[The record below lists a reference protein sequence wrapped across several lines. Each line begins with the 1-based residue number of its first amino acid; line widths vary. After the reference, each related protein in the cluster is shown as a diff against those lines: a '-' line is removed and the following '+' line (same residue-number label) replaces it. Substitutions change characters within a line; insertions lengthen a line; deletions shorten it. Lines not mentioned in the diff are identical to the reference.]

1 MDLAFTEEQE
11 AVRGLAREIFAGHA
25 TQDRLKEV
33 EAGPDRVDRAL
44 WAELARA
51 NLLGAGI
58 PENKGGIGG
67 GVIDL
72 CLLLEQA
79 GATVAPVPLWE
90 TLMLGAQPVARFG
103 SPEQHR
109 TLLERVIGGGAF
121 MTAAL
126 AEPDA
131 DDPRRPA
138 TTATWE
144 GDAWRLQGTKASVP
158 AGHVADRI
166 VVPAV
171 ADGGE
176 PGLFLLD
183 PRAGGVD
190 AHTQRVTSGEIALL
204 LDLDGAAV
212 PEDDV
217 LVESGSEPD
226 AIGWLHDRALVGL
239 CALQVGMAE
248 RALALT
254 AEYLSGREQFGRP
267 LAKFQAVQQRVADCY
282 IDVEAMRWTLWE
294 AAWRLDEGL
303 PATQEVAV
311 AKFWAADGGHRVLA
325 AAQHLHGGIG
335 VDIEY
340 PLHRYTLRAK
350 QAELT
355 LGGANLQLARLGAAM
370 ALEGV
375 R

>member
-33 EAGPDRVDRAL
+33 EAGPDRVDRTL

-51 NLLGAGI
+51 NLLGAGV
-58 PENKGGIGG
+58 PESKGGIGG
-67 GVIDL
+67 GLIEL

-90 TLMLGAQPVARFG
+90 TLVLGTQPLARFG
-103 SPEQHR
+103 SNDQHR
-109 TLLERVIGGGAF
+109 TLLESVIGGSAF

-126 AEPDA
+126 AEPGA
-131 DDPRRPA
+131 DDPRRPS
-138 TTATWE
+138 TTAAWE
-144 GDAWRLQGTKASVP
+144 GDAWRLQGTKTSVP
-158 AGHVADRI
+158 AAHAADRV
-166 VVPAV
+166 VVPAI
-171 ADGGE
+171 ANGRS

-183 PRAGGVD
+183 PRASGVE
-190 AHTQRVTSGEIALL
+190 AHAQRVTSGEIAMMLE
-204 LDLDGAAV
+204 LDGAAV

-217 LVESGSEPD
+217 LVEPGSEAD
-226 AIGWLHDRALVGL
+226 AIAWVHDRALVGL

-248 RALALT
+248 RALAIT

-303 PATQEVAV
+303 PASQEVAV

-370 ALEGV
+370 AVEGV
-375 R
+375 Q

>member
-11 AVRGLAREIFAGHA
+11 AVRGLARDIFTGHA

-33 EAGPDRVDRAL
+33 EAGPDRVDRTL

-58 PENKGGIGG
+58 PEDKGGIGG

-90 TLMLGAQPVARFG
+90 TLVLGAQPLARFG
-103 SPEQHR
+103 SSDQHR
-109 TLLERVIGGGAF
+109 AFLARVIDGEAF

-126 AEPDA
+126 AEPLS

-138 TTATWE
+138 TTASWE
-144 GDAWRLQGTKASVP
+144 GDAWRLQGTKTGVP
-158 AGHVADRI
+158 GAHVAERV
-166 VVPAV
+166 VVPAI

-183 PRAGGVD
+183 PQAGGVD
-190 AHTQRVTSGEIALL
+190 AQPQRVTSGEMAMQLE
-204 LDLDGAAV
+204 LDGAAV

-217 LVESGSEPD
+217 LVESGSEPE
-226 AIGWLHDRALVGL
+226 AIGWVHDRALVGL
-239 CALQVGMAE
+239 CALQVGLAE
-248 RALALT
+248 RALRIT
-254 AEYLSGREQFGRP
+254 ADFLSTREQFGRP

-335 VDIEY
+335 VDLEY

-350 QAELT
+350 QVELT
-355 LGGANLQLARLGAAM
+355 LGGASLQLARLGAGM
-370 ALEGV
+370 AAEGV

>member
-11 AVRGLAREIFAGHA
+11 AVRELARDILHGHA

-58 PENKGGIGG
+58 PEDRGGIGG
-67 GVIDL
+67 GVIEL

-90 TLMLGAQPVARFG
+90 TLALGALPLACFG
-103 SPEQHR
+103 STDSHR
-109 TLLERVIGGGAF
+109 TLLAKVIAGDAF
-121 MTAAL
+121 MTAGL
-126 AEPDA
+126 AEPDS
-131 DDPRRPA
+131 DDPRHPA
-138 TTATWE
+138 TIATWE
-144 GDAWRLQGTKASVP
+144 GDAWRLQGTKTSVP
-158 AGHVADRI
+158 AAHIADR
-166 VVPAV
+166 VLVPAT
-171 ADGGE
+171 ANGGGV
-176 PGLFLLD
+176 GLFLLD

-190 AHTQRVTSGEIALL
+190 AERQIVTSGEIAMMLV
-204 LDLDGAAV
+204 LDGAAV

-217 LVESGSEPD
+217 LVEPGSDPD
-226 AIGWLHDRALVGL
+226 AIAWLHDRALAGL
-239 CALQVGMAE
+239 CALQVGLAE
-248 RALALT
+248 RALRLT
-254 AEYLSGREQFGRP
+254 ADYLSGREQFGRP
-267 LAKFQAVQQRVADCY
+267 LAKFQAVQQRAADCY

-303 PATQEVAV
+303 PASQEVAV
-311 AKFWAADGGHRVLA
+311 AKFWAAEGGHRVLA
-325 AAQHLHGGIG
+325 AAQHLHGGVG
-335 VDIEY
+335 VDVEY

-350 QAELT
+350 QVELT
-355 LGGANLQLARLGAAM
+355 LGGANRQLARLGAAM
-370 ALEGV
+370 AKEGV

>member
-11 AVRGLAREIFAGHA
+11 AVRGLAREIFAGHT

-33 EAGPDRVDRAL
+33 EAGPERVDRAL
-44 WAELARA
+44 WSELSRA

-58 PENKGGIGG
+58 AEDKGGIGG
-67 GVIDL
+67 GLIEL

-90 TLMLGAQPVARFG
+90 TLVLGAQPLARFG
-103 SPEQHR
+103 ANGQHR
-109 TLLERVIGGGAF
+109 ALLERVIGGDAF

-126 AEPDA
+126 AEPNS

-138 TTATWE
+138 TTAAWE
-144 GDAWRLQGTKASVP
+144 GDAWRLQGTKTSVP
-158 AGHVADRI
+158 GAHLAER
-166 VVPAV
+166 VVTPAI

-183 PRAGGVD
+183 PRAVGVD
-190 AHTQRVTSGEIALL
+190 AQPQRVTSGEIAAQLE
-204 LDLDGAAV
+204 LDGAAV

-217 LVESGSEPD
+217 LVESGSEPE

-239 CALQVGMAE
+239 CALQVGCAE
-248 RALALT
+248 RALQIT
-254 AEYLSGREQFGRP
+254 AEYLSSREQFGRP

-335 VDIEY
+335 VDVEY
-340 PLHRYTLRAK
+340 PLHRYTLRGK

-355 LGGANLQLARLGAAM
+355 LGGANLQLARLGSRMAA
-370 ALEGV
+370 EGV
-375 R
+375 Q